1 MDGLGPTRGTQCEGS
16 LWLRGMSG
24 KAISSMA
31 FMESDL
37 FVESRAEIF
46 AMENI
51 FEGTDGENSPC
62 AEQESVGKDGDDFFD
77 VMSDKDQ
84 GWGVVV

>member
-1 MDGLGPTRGTQCEGS
+1 
-16 LWLRGMSG
+16 MSG
-24 KAISSMA
+24 KAISFIA

-37 FVESRAEIF
+37 FVKSRAEIS

-51 FEGTDGENSPC
+51 FEGTGGENSPC

>member
-1 MDGLGPTRGTQCEGS
+1 MGPTRGTQCEGS

-51 FEGTDGENSPC
+51 FEGTGGEDGTC
-62 AEQESVGKDGDDFFD
+62 AEQESVGKDGDNFFD

>member
-1 MDGLGPTRGTQCEGS
+1 MGPTRGTQCEGS

-51 FEGTDGENSPC
+51 FEGTGGENSPC